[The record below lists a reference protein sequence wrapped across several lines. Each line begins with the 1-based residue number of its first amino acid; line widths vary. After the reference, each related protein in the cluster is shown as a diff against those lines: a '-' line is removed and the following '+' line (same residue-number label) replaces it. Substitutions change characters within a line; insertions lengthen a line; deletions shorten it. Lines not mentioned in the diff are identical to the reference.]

1 MELSAEA
8 ELGQLEALVTTHEAQ
23 FIKGGCAGQILR
35 KLYNSCGYKSFPLI

>member
-23 FIKGGCAGQILR
+23 FIKMGMRWAR
-35 KLYNSCGYKSFPLI
+35 Y